1 MSHQDSHAS
10 RSSSKKPRRNV
21 PKSSSCDGLGMVDA
35 RFERLCA
42 SSGISVPPRQVARS
56 RSISLTSPASAFL
69 NWSLCPTSVEDRLPP
84 PPPPPPPPPSPC
96 GRVRRPPTP
105 LGPPAR

>member
-1 MSHQDSHAS
+1 MKQSEAIRISALLVARQPRPIVEEANIEGTPMLVILGNASMSRKDSHAS

-42 SSGISVPPRQVARS
+42 SSGISVPPTQVARS
-56 RSISLTSPASAFL
+56 RSISLTSPGSPFL
-69 NWSLCPTSVEDRLPP
+69 N
-84 PPPPPPPPPSPC
+84 
-96 GRVRRPPTP
+96 
-105 LGPPAR
+105 